1 MVWRHSD
8 CFPCF
13 LTPPLFG
20 RSSNCLPNMS
30 RLLALRALQ
39 DLSLDLQKLIFKCI
53 YPTKNEISSRLEAQ
67 HPVVWEFHE
76 LDWKVVNFVHD
87 GERYLEFPLLSRAE
101 RKWVHLRCEAF
112 HLTHK
117 SIVCEGGRILVIA
130 KGPGWVYD
138 QETELQPFE
147 WSTASFQRQE
157 DLFCKTCGKRG
168 YLAFGDAHCDSC
180 FAYLRDNDF
189 LDEEL

>member
-1 MVWRHSD
+1 MLSLRESSD
-8 CFPCF
+8 
-13 LTPPLFG
+13 
-20 RSSNCLPNMS
+20 RIPNMS

-39 DLSLDLQKLIFKCI
+39 DLSLDLQKLIFKSI
-53 YPTKNEISSRLEAQ
+53 FPTKNEISSRLEAQ
-67 HPVVWEFHE
+67 HPVLWEFYE

-87 GERYLEFPLLSRAE
+87 GQRYLEFPLLSRAE
-101 RKWVHLRCEAF
+101 RKWIHLRCEAF
-112 HLTHK
+112 NLTHQ
-117 SIVCEGGRILVIA
+117 SIVCEGGRTLVIA

-138 QETELQPFE
+138 QEAVLQPFE
-147 WSTASFQRQE
+147 WSRASFQRQE
-157 DLFCKTCGKRG
+157 DLLCKTCGKRG